1 MGADQIPAKLPEDV
15 KKWKVGLGTLITKI
29 RHENQSR
36 DVEAIS
42 KRIAEYRREFMG
54 DPSKTLLL
62 D

>member
-1 MGADQIPAKLPEDV
+1 MGADQIPAKDPEDIS
-15 KKWKVGLGTLITKI
+15 KWKKGLAALITTI
-29 RHENQSR
+29 REQNQGR

-42 KRIAEYRREFMG
+42 KRIAEYRREFLG